1 MADSATGTNFARLCV
16 FCGSSTG
23 ADPKYRDAAR
33 ELGRAL
39 ADDGIAVVF
48 GGGKVGLM
56 GLLADAALE
65 RGGEVIGVI
74 PRALATKELAH
85 DGVTKLHV
93 VESMHERKALMADLS
108 DGFIA
113 MPGGLG
119 TLEELFE
126 VLTWAQ
132 LGIHSKPCGLL
143 NVGGYYDL
151 LVAFLDFTVTQQLLK
166 PEHRNIIVVDA
177 DHRRLLG
184 RMREYESPITEKWI
198 RDDER

>member
-1 MADSATGTNFARLCV
+1 MADFDTGTNFARLCV

-23 ADPKYRDAAR
+23 ADPKYWHAAR
-33 ELGRAL
+33 ELGTTL
-39 ADDGIAVVF
+39 AENGTAVVF

-56 GLLADAALE
+56 GALADAALE

-85 DGVTKLHV
+85 DGVTKLHI

-151 LVAFLDFTVTQQLLK
+151 LIAFLDFTVRQQLLK
-166 PEHRNIIVVDA
+166 SEHRSIIVVDA
-177 DHRRLLG
+177 DHRRLLD
-184 RMREYESPITEKWI
+184 RMRAYESPITEKWI